1 MQNNGYN
8 AYQTQMGF
16 MNGDIN
22 QRLSNILQ
30 VANSGGDPNVLMNQ
44 LIEKNPQVT
53 TALKQLD
60 NMRGGKP
67 MGEFVLQ
74 LAKQNG
80 ISEQNLQ
87 GLMQLFGIKR

>member
-1 MQNNGYN
+1 MRNNGYN

-22 QRLSNILQ
+22 QRISNILQ
-30 VANSGGDPNVLMNQ
+30 VANSGGDPNMLMNQ

-87 GLMQLFGIKR
+87 GLMQLFGVKR

>member
-1 MQNNGYN
+1 MQNNNYN

-22 QRLSNILQ
+22 DRISVILNL
-30 VANSGGDPNVLMNQ
+30 ANAGNDPKQIMQQLMQ
-44 LIEKNPQVT
+44 MNPQVST
-53 TALKQLD
+53 TLKQLD

-80 ISEQNLQ
+80 VSEQNLQ
-87 GLMQLFGIKR
+87 GLMQLFRVKR

>member
-22 QRLSNILQ
+22 QRISNILQ

-87 GLMQLFGIKR
+87 GLMQLFGVKR